1 MPSRRDIIKG
11 AAALPLAVTGSGL
24 TWGSA
29 TAQQFPSRTITIVV
43 PFPPGGVADYAS
55 RPLAAYMTEKLP
67 HPTVVENRGGA
78 GGGVGH
84 AYLARANPDGHTI
97 MVALP
102 SLAVIPEANRLQK
115 RPVNYEVTDF
125 VPVGRMFADA
135 PFLAVKKEAK
145 WKNLEEFVADVKAN
159 PGKIGYGTSGLFG
172 TVHLAMEMFL
182 NAAGLQMNHIPYAG
196 GGPAF
201 NALMSDQVPIIPTL
215 VSIVKPQLDA
225 GNLRV
230 LAQFGDKR
238 LPQFPDVPTFQEAGY
253 KDVLY
258 ILWTGVFAPVK
269 TPDGAQQVLR
279 KMLKDFMADP
289 ATIDRFTKG
298 GSQLGY
304 MDGPE
309 FAKFLE
315 ADSARLI
322 AVTRK
327 IKLT

>member
-1 MPSRRDIIKG
+1 MPNRRDIIKG
-11 AAALPLAVTGSGL
+11 AAALPLLLSGSTL
-24 TWGSA
+24 NAGSA
-29 TAQQFPSRTITIVV
+29 QAQAFPSKTIVIVV

-55 RPLAAYMTEKLP
+55 RPLAAYLTEKFP
-67 HPTVVENRGGA
+67 HPAVVENRAGA

-84 AYLARANPDGHTI
+84 AYLARAVPDGHTL

-102 SLAVIPEANRLQK
+102 SLAVIPEANRLQG
-115 RPVNYEVTDF
+115 RPANYAMSDF
-125 VPVGRMFADA
+125 APIGRMFADA

-159 PGKIGYGTSGLFG
+159 PGKIAYGTSGLFG

-182 NAAGLQMNHIPYAG
+182 NAAGLQMNHIPYGG

-201 NALMSDQVPIIPTL
+201 NALMSDQVPVIPTL

-225 GNLRV
+225 GNLRI

-238 LPQFPDVPTFQEAGY
+238 LSQLQDVPTLKEAGY
-253 KDVLY
+253 PDVLY
-258 ILWTGVFAPVK
+258 ILWTGVFAPAK
-269 TPDGAQQVLR
+269 TPEAVQKTLR
-279 KMLKDFMADP
+279 AALQEFMANP
-289 ATIDRFTKG
+289 ATIERFTKG

-315 ADSARLI
+315 ADTARLL
-322 AVTRK
+322 AVTRNV
-327 IKLT
+327 KLT